1 MYPKQFE
8 YLAAQNLK
16 EAISLLRK
24 HDASK
29 ILAGGQSLLAL
40 MKLRLAE
47 PKYLIDIGRIPKLS
61 YIKARDGGLAIGAMT
76 THDAIEISP
85 FVRTRFSVLSEAA
98 SQIGDQQI
106 RNRGTLGGSICHADP
121 ASDMPPVML
130 VLNARLVALGP
141 RKERVIP
148 AEQFFVDLFTTAL
161 KDYEVLREIRIPA
174 LPPRS
179 GSAYM
184 KFTRRHGDF
193 AIVGVAAVLTVDKR
207 NVCQDVRI
215 GLCSVGPTAMRA
227 KSVEK
232 TLLGKVVDDKN
243 IEEASQLADEG
254 TDPPSDI
261 HGSAEYRKAMAK
273 VFTKRA
279 LKLAFSRIGGKS

>member
-1 MYPKQFE
+1 MYPKQFD
-8 YLAAQNLK
+8 YFVAQNLK

-24 HDASK
+24 YDDSK

-47 PKYLIDIGRIPKLS
+47 PKYLVDIGRIPKLS

-76 THDAIEISP
+76 THDDIEISP
-85 FVRTRFSVLSEAA
+85 LVRSRFSVLSEAA

-130 VLNARLVALGP
+130 ALNARLVALGP

-148 AEQFFVDLFTTAL
+148 AKEFFVDLFTTAL

-193 AIVGVAAVLTVDKR
+193 AIVGVAAVLTVDKK
-207 NVCQDVRI
+207 NVCENVRI
-215 GLCSVGPTAMRA
+215 GLCSVGATAMRA

-232 TLLGKVVDDKN
+232 SLLGKVVDDKT

-279 LKLAFSRIGGKS
+279 LKLAFGRIGGKS

>member
-1 MYPKQFE
+1 MYPKQFD
-8 YLAAQNLK
+8 YFVAQNLK
-16 EAISLLRK
+16 QAISLLRK
-24 HDASK
+24 YNDSK

-47 PKYLIDIGRIPKLS
+47 PKYLVDIGRIPKLT
-61 YIKARDGGLAIGAMT
+61 YIRPRNGGIAIGAMT
-76 THDAIEISP
+76 THDTIEISP
-85 FVRTRFSVLSEAA
+85 LVRSRFSVLSEAA

-193 AIVGVAAVLTVDKR
+193 AIVGVAAVLTVDKK
-207 NVCQDVRI
+207 NVCEEVRI
-215 GLCSVGPTAMRA
+215 GLCSVGSTATRA

>member
-1 MYPKQFE
+1 MYPKQFD
-8 YLAAQNLK
+8 YLVPQNLK

-24 HDASK
+24 YDDSK
-29 ILAGGQSLLAL
+29 VLAGGQSLLAL

-61 YIKARDGGLAIGAMT
+61 YIKAKNGGLAVGAMT
-76 THDAIEISP
+76 THDDVEISP
-85 FVRTRFSVLSEAA
+85 LVRSRFFVLSEAA

-130 VLNARLVALGP
+130 ALNARLVALGP
-141 RKERVIP
+141 RKERIIP

-193 AIVGVAAVLTVDKR
+193 AIVGVAAVLTVDKK
-207 NVCQDVRI
+207 NVCENVRI
-215 GLCSVGPTAMRA
+215 GLCSVSATAMRA
-227 KSVEK
+227 TSVEK
-232 TLLGKVVDDKN
+232 SLLGKVVDDKT

-279 LKLAFSRIGGKS
+279 LKLAFGRIGGKS